1 MAEVP
6 KLVTIDPNGDTL
18 LKLKDIRWKLPEW
31 IDEATRF
38 APSVNGAGLP
48 EATAAEAADKNDQ
61 CKHPDQV
68 HFLVSSRQLRLV
80 STYFD
85 AMFKRDYAESIADP
99 TDGKYHIW
107 ATEWNPV
114 ALKHLMNMAHARVT
128 DLPNCNTL
136 DEVVE
141 MALIVDY
148 YGMREVP
155 MHYVKNQYALMRA
168 ASKGHAITLG
178 IFGHGP
184 RAIKM
189 MFLSLVFKGKS
200 PLERTLELAMKASK
214 GPLQELGLPLGNI
227 PGMTSHYLAICDLT
241 NRC

>member
-85 AMFKRDYAESIADP
+85 AMFKRDYAESVADP

-107 ATEWNPV
+107 ATEWNPK
-114 ALKHLMNMAHARVT
+114 ALECLMSMAHARTT
-128 DLPNCNTL
+128 DLSDSSTL

-155 MHYVKNQYALMRA
+155 MRCVKNQYALKSA
-168 ASKGHAITLG
+168 ALNGRSI
-178 IFGHGP
+178 HGRLMGYGP
-184 RAIKM
+184 QTIKA
-189 MFLSLVFKGKS
+189 MFLSLVFKDKS
-200 PLERTLELAMKASK
+200 LLERALGLAMKASK
-214 GPLQELGLPLGNI
+214 GPLQDLGLPLRNI
-227 PGMTSHYLAICDLT
+227 PGTTLYYLTTCDQT
-241 NRC
+241 DPS